1 MIPQFIDLHIINDT
15 RGSLLVAES
24 SDNIPFIIARVYYVY
39 DMPPDAHR
47 GFYAHHTLQQ
57 IVVCLRGICDFLLDD
72 GKSKVECRLDSPA
85 KGLYI
90 GKMIWRKF
98 YNASS
103 DCLLA
108 IFADAKYDEG
118 DYIYDYESFLVAVKG

>member
-1 MIPQFIDLHIINDT
+1 MIPQFIDFRIIGDA

-24 SDNIPFIIARVYYVY
+24 GDNIPFTIARVYYVY
-39 DMPPDAHR
+39 DMPPDARR
-47 GFYAHHTLQQ
+47 GFHAHHTLQQ
-57 IVVCLRGICDFLLDD
+57 IAVCLRGTCDFLLDD

-90 GKMIWRKF
+90 GKMIWHEF
-98 YNASS
+98 YNASP

-108 IFADAKYDEG
+108 VFADAKYDEG
-118 DYIYDYESFLVAVKG
+118 DYIREYESFLTAVG